1 MENIILIELLIIA
14 YLKGMD
20 IYERIWKKINE
31 PKVLRYL
38 IDTKTKQMDNMKEL
52 KRIGRGLK

>member
-1 MENIILIELLIIA
+1 MKNLIIIELLIIA

-31 PKVLRYL
+31 PKVLRFL
-38 IDTKTKQMDNMKEL
+38 IDTKTNQMENMKEL